1 MDLFTAKKLTA
12 LRKYHS
18 LSQEALAEKAGV
30 SRQAVSKWER
40 SEASPD
46 TDNLL
51 ILSRIY
57 SVSVDDILGEKSAD
71 ELIAELEEK
80 KNRTEAEKTAESPD
94 IKGFATKVYIE
105 EAPVNEDITH
115 IIKNENDIYFSDI
128 LPEKRG
134 TENEAPEI
142 FPEEEKRKK
151 RRGRIRIRKTV
162 KLPPLYPSLA
172 KHLLLFPYFVV
183 AALIFVAFGFFGKMW
198 HPAWLIFLT
207 IPAYYL
213 TALAFF
219 APTKKKILKR
229 IPVYYFAILL
239 FISLGIIFN
248 WWAYAWFVFLLI
260 PIYYWAVSLI
270 KNET

>member
-40 SEASPD
+40 AEASPD

-71 ELIAELEEK
+71 ELIAALESRKASAES
-80 KNRTEAEKTAESPD
+80 EKTSEALDTE
-94 IKGFATKVYIE
+94 GFATKVYIE
-105 EAPVNEDITH
+105 ETPLKTDVTD

-128 LPEKRG
+128 LSEKKV
-134 TENEAPEI
+134 TENEVPEI
-142 FPEEEKRKK
+142 LSDEKKGK
-151 RRGRIRIRKTV
+151 RIRGRIRIRKTV

-172 KHLLLFPYFVV
+172 KHLLLFPYIVV
-183 AALIFVAFGFFGKMW
+183 AALIFVAFGFLGKLW

-207 IPAYYL
+207 VPAYYL

-219 APTKKKILKR
+219 APTKKKILMR

-239 FISLGIIFN
+239 FLSLGIIFN
-248 WWAYAWFVFLLI
+248 LWAYAWFVFLLI
-260 PIYYWAVSLI
+260 PVYYWAVSLI
-270 KNET
+270 KNKK

>member
-51 ILSRIY
+51 TLSRIY

-71 ELIAELEEK
+71 ELIAELEAK
-80 KNRTEAEKTAESPD
+80 KNGQEASDTAEIPD
-94 IKGFATKVYIE
+94 TKDTATKVYIE
-105 EAPVNEDITH
+105 EAPVKENITDIL
-115 IIKNENDIYFSDI
+115 INENDIYFSDI
-128 LPEKRG
+128 LSEKKV
-134 TENEAPEI
+134 TENETPDI
-142 FPEEEKRKK
+142 LYGEEKKK
-151 RRGRIRIRKTV
+151 RRRGRIRIRKTV

-172 KHLLLFPYFVV
+172 KHLLMFPYFVI
-183 AALIFVAFGFFGKMW
+183 AALIFVAFGFFGKLW

-213 TALAFF
+213 TAPAFF
-219 APTKKKILKR
+219 APTKKKILMR

-248 WWAYAWFVFLLI
+248 LWAYAWFVFLLI
-260 PIYYWAVSLI
+260 PIYYWAVSLM
-270 KNET
+270 KNEK